1 MDKVGFMG
9 LGAMGLPM
17 ASNLAKAGLDLMV
30 FNRSPAKAEPLKK
43 QCVQVAAS
51 CHELIDWADIVVM
64 MLSGPEAIEA
74 TLGERLASAPQ
85 MLAGKL
91 VVNMGTNPPS
101 YSETLA
107 GRLAQAGAAFV
118 EAPVLGTQE
127 PAVQG
132 TLLVMTS
139 GPRQAQKKLEPIFDA
154 VGSQSVY
161 CGQVPKAGM
170 MKLAVNLVLSAALE
184 GLFEGTHF
192 AQKAGLDLDTYFQLI
207 LNSPLGNPVFAL
219 KAKKLLE
226 RDYAP
231 QASLGTVRE
240 MLKHI
245 ADTAHDIG
253 AFIPGTLGNLNLS
266 TMAINQGL
274 AGEDACAMIKVFD
287 K

>member
-43 QCVQVAAS
+43 QGVQVAAS